1 MNWPLVQGALF
12 LLTILGF
19 WGFLHAKGRH
29 HTAPANA
36 TIERLQREL
45 NASQA
50 REYRLEVRVAR
61 AVKLSQAM
69 LDQSKE
75 SGYQMIPAGCVAM
88 VRDTL
93 EGRA

>member
-1 MNWPLVQGALF
+1 MSWPLVQGSLF

-19 WGFLHAKGRH
+19 WGFLHVKGRH
-29 HTAPANA
+29 HASPANA

-45 NASQA
+45 AASQA
-50 REYRLEVRVAR
+50 REHRLEARVER

-75 SGYQMIPAGCVAM
+75 SGYQMIPVGCVAM